1 MIERA
6 TSPANIAA
14 MLQTLRA
21 HQVEVQAGVN
31 AAQIATPAM
40 DTSRVTVAKPTFGEL
55 MKGAVGEVNA
65 MQLHSQRLQEAYQRG
80 EPVALADVVLGMQK
94 SSVAFEATLQV
105 RNKVLKAYEDILNM
119 PV

>member
-21 HQVEVQAGVN
+21 HQAEAQAGANSGQVVSP
-31 AAQIATPAM
+31 QI
-40 DTSRVTVAKPTFGEL
+40 DTSRVSAAKPTFGEL
-55 MKGAVGEVNA
+55 VRGAVGEVNA
-65 MQLHSQRLQEAYQRG
+65 MQVHSQRLQEAHQRG

-94 SSVAFEATLQV
+94 SSIAFEATLQV